1 MPASLEMLTAAAES
15 AARTSEFPSSND
27 SNSNLVA
34 KVAVLDVAL
43 GSPANT
49 NIAES
54 APIDPSFEQEL
65 SEFLGIGS
73 YGMMDVWA
81 PLDDGLRTW

>member
-15 AARTSEFPSSND
+15 AARTSDLSTVEDLLAEPSHFVD
-27 SNSNLVA
+27 GTGV
-34 KVAVLDVAL
+34 D
-43 GSPANT
+43 T
-49 NIAES
+49 
-54 APIDPSFEQEL
+54 SFEHEL

-81 PLDDGLRTW
+81 PLDDNLRAW